1 MLMFQFDIN
10 GLGLVLKMTRF
21 NYSKS
26 TLSLRDR
33 SFIHGALSD
42 LKLLYRMF
50 SFTYTPHESSFS
62 L

>member
-1 MLMFQFDIN
+1 MLMFQFDLN

-21 NYSKS
+21 NDSVS

-50 SFTYTPHESSFS
+50 SFT
-62 L
+62 